1 MLTLEQRKQTL
12 LDIDHRLDVY
22 FWNVARIGKEGSFSP
37 SSIEVLIQ
45 MVIEP
50 AGLKIEAFKGL
61 NPMMKI
67 EKTLECCRK
76 VGLDEFNT
84 KFMINIW
91 SDQAYELL
99 NKKAP

>member
-1 MLTLEQRKQTL
+1 
-12 LDIDHRLDVY
+12 
-22 FWNVARIGKEGSFSP
+22 VARLGREGSCSSSP
-37 SSIEVLIQ
+37 IEVLIKI
-45 MVIEP
+45 VIEP
-50 AGLKIEAFKGL
+50 AGLNIEEFRYL
-61 NPMMKI
+61 NPMRKL

-99 NKKAP
+99 SERKAP